1 MKKSV
6 KIYENPSK
14 KMHKITILVD
24 KKLSKSLVLLTFSF
38 FMSHVT
44 FVTVTP

>member
-1 MKKSV
+1 MLKKA
-6 KIYENPSK
+6 
-14 KMHKITILVD
+14 ILVD
-24 KKLSKSLVLLTFSF
+24 KKFCKSLISLTLAF

>member
-14 KMHKITILVD
+14 KIHKIAILVD
-24 KKLSKSLVLLTFSF
+24 KKLFKSLILLTFMF